1 LKEAVDVHDSFSVGG
16 VHYGRALAIIGA
28 VVVLAMLVHL
38 I

>member
-1 LKEAVDVHDSFSVGG
+1 MHDSFSVGG